1 MAKISNFMI
10 AMILSSLVITLLGLF
25 VGSLNTYYAP
35 GDYNESKLEAYNKLN
50 DLSASTQQ
58 IQNQTLTIKEKTGIL
73 DVIGGYFSDGYQAL
87 RLTFSS
93 YDTFGTMFNQALIDS
108 NLGASGEYIRIALIT
123 IVLIIIIIGI
133 LISAIVK
140 RDL

>member
-10 AMILSSLVITLLGLF
+10 GMILSSLVITLLGLF

-35 GDYNESKLEAYNKLN
+35 GDYNQSKIDAYNKLN

-58 IQNQTLTIKEKTGIL
+58 IQNQTLTIKEKTGVL

-87 RLTFSS
+87 RLTINS
-93 YDTFGTMFNQALIDS
+93 YDTFGSMFNQALIDS

-140 RDL
+140 KDI